1 MILLPRY
8 LLLLIRAIIAVGYA
22 QRIRKT
28 ISESNR
34 MESIEHIQ
42 QSLNLDM
49 LDKYCRGNFY

>member
-1 MILLPRY
+1 MILLPHY
-8 LLLLIRAIIAVGYA
+8 LLLSTRAIIAVGYA

-49 LDKYCRGNFY
+49 LGNYCRGNFY